1 MKHRLRDIGLFLA
14 APVIAA
20 VAALLI
26 SSIALLVSG
35 SSPSEAYS
43 AMWEYLATADSVV
56 AVINRAVPYYVAG
69 VAVAIG
75 FKMNL
80 FNIGVDGQYR
90 LAAMLAAAVGASM
103 DIFGPLQIII
113 VVAVAVTVGAGYA
126 GIAGVLKVTRGVNEV
141 VSTIMLNFIATG
153 ITAYLLFNYFK
164 NPEAN
169 LVAETRPLPDSAQ
182 LPSLNSLLSTF
193 GIDLPK
199 GTILQGFLPYAIL
212 IGIGFYVL
220 IYRTRFGFD
229 LRTTGMN
236 PHAARSSGVNPKAMI
251 LKTMLLSGAV
261 AGLAGMGPLLADI
274 HKYGDTFPTAIGFT
288 GISVA
293 LLGRNNPIGIAFASL
308 VWAGIERASQ
318 NLSTVGVPQEIGRI
332 LQGTLLLTAVIA
344 FEVVH
349 RYRERLTVK
358 EAAARTAEDRPAPPA
373 APLPAG
379 AVS

>member
-1 MKHRLRDIGLFLA
+1 VKQKLRNIGLFLA

-26 SSIALLVSG
+26 SSITLLISG
-35 SSPSEAYS
+35 HSPSEAYS
-43 AMWEYLATADSVV
+43 AMWDYVTTADSIV

-90 LAAMLAAAVGASM
+90 LAALLSAAVGASV
-103 DIFGPLQIII
+103 DLPAPLQ
-113 VVAVAVTVGAGYA
+113 VSLMLLVAVSVGSAYA

-153 ITAYLLFNYFK
+153 ISAYLLFNYFK

-169 LVAETRPLPDSAQ
+169 LVAETRPLPHSGQ
-182 LPSLNSLLSTF
+182 LPSLNSLLSRF
-193 GIDLPK
+193 SVDLPK
-199 GTILQGFLPYAIL
+199 GTVLQGYLPYVIL

-229 LRTTGMN
+229 LRATGMN
-236 PHAARSSGVNPKAMI
+236 PNAARSSGVNPKAMI
-251 LKTMLLSGAV
+251 LKTMLISGAV

-288 GISVA
+288 GIAVA
-293 LLGRNNPIGIAFASL
+293 LLGRNNPIGIGFAAL
-308 VWAGIERASQ
+308 VFAGIERASQ

-358 EAAARTAEDRPAPPA
+358 EAAARTADDRPAPPS
-373 APLPAG
+373 APLPVG
-379 AVS
+379 ATS

>member
-1 MKHRLRDIGLFLA
+1 MKRRLRSIGLFLA

-20 VAALLI
+20 GVALLI
-26 SSIALLVSG
+26 SSITLLISG
-35 SSPSEAYS
+35 HSPSEAYS

-90 LAAMLAAAVGASM
+90 LAAMLAAAVGASI
-103 DIFGPLQIII
+103 DIFGPLQILI
-113 VVAVAVTVGAGYA
+113 VVAVAVVVGAGWA

-153 ITAYLLFNYFK
+153 VTAYLLFNYFK

-193 GIDLPK
+193 GIDLPR

-229 LRTTGMN
+229 LRTTGKN

-261 AGLAGMGPLLADI
+261 AGLAGMAPLLADI

-293 LLGRNNPIGIAFASL
+293 LLGRNNPIGIAFAAL

-358 EAAARTAEDRPAPPA
+358 EAAASTAQDRPAPPG

-379 AVS
+379 AVA